1 MSVKYIRPEVRD
13 RLKVWKRIRLVMA
26 GPKAVKDAGTI
37 LLPMPNPDDTSTENK
52 ARYEAY
58 KLRAVFYAV
67 SRRTHDGL
75 VGQIFYR
82 DTVYELPGL
91 LKPLETSVDGGENT
105 LDQQSRNA
113 VSECLSIGHGG
124 FLTDYPKT
132 EGSTTRAQQRSGAIR
147 PNILLYTAEQIIN
160 WRIES
165 RGTSR
170 YLALLVLKE
179 QYEYSDDGIEPKMG
193 DQYRVMTLE
202 GGVLRVRIYRDVGG
216 KETMVDDAYPKM
228 GNGQNWREI
237 PFSFFG
243 STNNDAQPDDSPME
257 DIVELNVGHYRNS
270 ADYEEACFIVGQPT
284 PWAAGLTEDWV
295 KEVWKDDSIMLG
307 SRAFLPLPVNGSA
320 GLLQVAPNSMPAEA
334 MAHKE
339 RQMVA
344 LGAKLVEQQAV
355 QRTAT
360 EAGLESLTENSVL
373 STIAKNVS
381 AAYVKALNYAAMY
394 SNASGNVAFELNTD
408 FEINKLTPQERQQL
422 LAEWQGNAITWEEYR
437 WNIKKAGIAY
447 EDDAKAKAKIDAEAD
462 NDLNLDGGISNDPS
476 RENQED

>member
-1 MSVKYIRPEVRD
+1 MSVKYVRKEVRN
-13 RLKVWKRIRLVMA
+13 RLKVWAKIRKVMS
-26 GPKAVKDAGTI
+26 GPKAVKDAGTD
-37 LLPMPNPDDTSTENK
+37 LLPMPNPDDKSEENK
-52 ARYEAY
+52 ARYESY
-58 KLRAVFYAV
+58 KLRAVFYSV
-67 SRRTHDGL
+67 TRRTHDGL

-82 DTVYELPGL
+82 DTVFELPPL
-91 LKPLETSVDGGENT
+91 LKPLEMSVDGGENT
-105 LDQQSRNA
+105 LEQQSKNA

-132 EGSTTRAQQRSGAIR
+132 EQVTTRAQQLEGSIR
-147 PNILLYTAEQIIN
+147 PNILLYQAEQIIN

-165 RGTSR
+165 RGTR
-170 YLALLVLKE
+170 RFLAMLVLKE
-179 QYEYSDDGIEPKMG
+179 TYEYTDDGIEPESAV
-193 DQYRVMTLE
+193 QWRVMDLDE
-202 GGVLRVRIYRDVGG
+202 GILRVRIYRENKGAEVL
-216 KETMVDDAYPKM
+216 VDDSYPKM
-228 GNGQNWREI
+228 GNGKPWREI

-243 STNNDAQPDDSPME
+243 AINNDAQPDDSPME
-257 DIVELNVGHYRNS
+257 DLVELNIGHYRNS

-284 PWAAGLTEDWV
+284 PWASGLTEDWV
-295 KEVWKDDSIMLG
+295 KEVWKDKSIMLG
-307 SRAFLPLPVNGSA
+307 SRAFLPLPANAAA
-320 GLLQVAPNSMPAEA
+320 GLLQVSPNSMPKEA
-334 MAHKE
+334 MEHKE

-381 AAYVKALNYAAMY
+381 AAYMKALGHAMMY
-394 SNASGNVAFELNTD
+394 SNATGNLAFELNTD

-447 EDDAKAKAKIDAEAD
+447 EDDDKAKAKIDAEAD
-462 NDLNLDGGISNDPS
+462 DDLDLDGGISNDPG